1 MAPQS
6 RIRVMIVDDHE
17 MVRSGLSVF
26 LEINDDFELVAEASS
41 GAEAIRLAE
50 ELHPDVMLMDLIMP
64 GIDGITAMQRIRAI
78 HPDVQIIALTSF
90 KDEELVRAALQ
101 AGAIGYLLKN
111 VSIDE
116 LAAAMRNAY
125 AGKSTLAPEATQVLI
140 ESVNRPP
147 APGHDLS
154 VREHEVLALMVK
166 GMSNPEIADSLTI
179 SRSTV
184 KNHISSILSKLNVS
198 RRSEAIALAL
208 NHNLVK

>member
-1 MAPQS
+1 MATTQS

-50 ELHPDVMLMDLIMP
+50 EMHPDVMLMDLIMP

-90 KDEELVRAALQ
+90 KDEELVRSALQ

-111 VSIDE
+111 
-116 LAAAMRNAY
+116 
-125 AGKSTLAPEATQVLI
+125 
-140 ESVNRPP
+140 
-147 APGHDLS
+147 
-154 VREHEVLALMVK
+154 
-166 GMSNPEIADSLTI
+166 
-179 SRSTV
+179 
-184 KNHISSILSKLNVS
+184 
-198 RRSEAIALAL
+198 
-208 NHNLVK
+208 

>member
-1 MAPQS
+1 MTPN

-17 MVRSGLSVF
+17 MVRSGLAVF
-26 LEINDDFELVAEASS
+26 LEINGDFELVAQASS
-41 GAEAIRLAE
+41 GAEAIRLSA

-64 GIDGITAMQRIRAI
+64 GIDGVTAIQRIREV
-78 HPDVQIIALTSF
+78 HPDIQIIALTSF
-90 KDEELVRAALQ
+90 KDEELVRSALQ

-140 ESVNRPP
+140 DSVTRPP

-154 VREHEVLALMVK
+154 QREHEVLALMVK
-166 GMSNPEIADSLTI
+166 GMSNPEIADQLTI

-208 NHNLVK
+208 NHNLVKS